1 MEFYTHIT
9 IPKTPFTFSYT
20 VQTVLLGSCF
30 AENIGKK
37 LEGNKFKTDLN
48 PFGTLYNPSSIA
60 EAIRMLL
67 QPEQFTGD
75 DLFQH
80 EGIYHSFSHHS
91 RFSSPSETECLA
103 NINRRLFS
111 SADTILKAQRMILT
125 FGTAWVYKLK
135 SSGKVVSNCHRLPEK
150 MFDRQLL
157 TVGEIVAEWKS
168 LLLSLWKQ
176 NPELK
181 ILFTVSPIRHWKDG
195 AHGNQLSK
203 ATLCLPS
210 TLCKRNSRN
219 TPPISQLTKS

>member
-1 MEFYTHIT
+1 
-9 IPKTPFTFSYT
+9 
-20 VQTVLLGSCF
+20 
-30 AENIGKK
+30 
-37 LEGNKFKTDLN
+37 
-48 PFGTLYNPSSIA
+48 
-60 EAIRMLL
+60 
-67 QPEQFTGD
+67 
-75 DLFQH
+75 
-80 EGIYHSFSHHS
+80 
-91 RFSSPSETECLA
+91 
-103 NINRRLFS
+103 
-111 SADTILKAQRMILT
+111 MILT

-203 ATLCLPS
+203 ATLLLAID
-210 TLCKRNSRN
+210 LCKRNSRN